1 MSSTQEVGE
10 IFGEGRGPAHAM
22 LRSPTVLIA
31 SVGLWGMNVFFYRL
45 FGINYIKVLRR
56 DLIEIEAEEK
66 ASAQQHQQQQEGG
79 GHNNSSSKNSNHH
92 HHRSPS
98 TMQVEMVE
106 VSDHSEEDL
115 DEQSSNDDV
124 STSENPSSSL
134 SPMSP
139 LPPIDRSGAIT
150 WERLVTLSVALL
162 FLLHFTYV

>member
-56 DLIEIEAEEK
+56 DLIQIEEQENPGRK
-66 ASAQQHQQQQEGG
+66 AAATTEMVDLSD
-79 GHNNSSSKNSNHH
+79 NSENEDGDD
-92 HHRSPS
+92 PS
-98 TMQVEMVE
+98 TN
-106 VSDHSEEDL
+106 EESVYEPSYTEKDDGIL
-115 DEQSSNDDV
+115 STASS
-124 STSENPSSSL
+124 
-134 SPMSP
+134 
-139 LPPIDRSGAIT
+139 PPINRSGAIT
-150 WERLVTLSVALL
+150 WERLVSLSVLLL

>member
-56 DLIEIEAEEK
+56 DLIEIEANE
-66 ASAQQHQQQQEGG
+66 SQEDGWE
-79 GHNNSSSKNSNHH
+79 NSSQRRGKSIEMADLSDNS
-92 HHRSPS
+92 
-98 TMQVEMVE
+98 E
-106 VSDHSEEDL
+106 DDL
-115 DEQSSNDDV
+115 DD
-124 STSENPSSSL
+124 PSSANDEASCTGNGHT
-134 SPMSP
+134 SSTAAS
-139 LPPIDRSGAIT
+139 LPPVDRSGAIT
-150 WERLVTLSVALL
+150 WERLVTMSVVLL